1 MVANIMATE
10 SAVATAPAAP
20 IDEGGQGVAGRVS
33 ASVPGE
39 LRRIPVPAHR
49 YAPLKSHWMALYEP
63 LTKELGL
70 QVRMNLKQRVVE
82 LRTGDR
88 TRDRTALQ
96 RGSEFVQAFL
106 LGFAVDDAIALIR
119 FDDLRIDSF
128 EVQDV
133 RRLQGDHLAR
143 AIGRIAGTGGRTKFA
158 IENACRVRIVLAGA
172 KIHILG
178 GHMQVRLARDAI
190 CSLILGTPPGKTY
203 EKLRRVSTRL
213 KERF

>member
-1 MVANIMATE
+1 MATE
-10 SAVATAPAAP
+10 SAVATAPGAP
-20 IDEGGQGVAGRVS
+20 TDEGGPGVAGRVS
-33 ASVPGE
+33 ASVTGE

-49 YAPLKSHWMALYEP
+49 YAPLKSHWLALYEP

>member
-1 MVANIMATE
+1 MATE
-10 SAVATAPAAP
+10 LTPAAF
-20 IDEGGQGVAGRVS
+20 S
-33 ASVPGE
+33 AATESHQRLSGPVTASGSVE
-39 LRRIPVPAHR
+39 LRRVAVPAHR

-70 QVRMNLKQRVVE
+70 QVRMNLKQRAVE
-82 LRTGDR
+82 LRTSDR

-96 RGSEFVQAFL
+96 RGYEFVEAFL
-106 LGFAVDDAIALIR
+106 LGFAVEDAVALLR

-143 AIGRIAGTGGRTKFA
+143 AIGRVAGTGGRTKFA
-158 IENACRVRIVLAGA
+158 IENACRVRIVLAGP

-190 CSLILGTPPGKTY
+190 CSLILGAPPGKTY
-203 EKLRRVSTRL
+203 EKLRRVSARL
-213 KERF
+213 KEHF